1 MNHFARLNDV
11 TLVKDMIKEIRE
23 FEQEVKIMEVC
34 GTHTRAIVESGI
46 AKLLPDNIALIS
58 GPGCPICVTT
68 QDYIDKAVELAHRDN
83 VIITTF
89 ADLIKVAGTN
99 TSLKQSKALG
109 GDIIIVSSPLE
120 AVKVAQQNP
129 NQEVV
134 FLAIGFET
142 TAPIIALS
150 IMKADRLKL
159 ENYSILLAL
168 KTMPAVIEELILDKE
183 VAIDGFICP
192 GHVSVIT
199 GAKEFNFI
207 ANKYNLPAVVAGFE
221 RIDIIMALARLLQM
235 IDNGISRVD
244 NLYNRVV
251 KVEGNLKAI
260 DVMNQT
266 FKVEDSTWRGLGKI
280 EKSGLMLRNKYRK
293 FDAKNKFQIKLV
305 YQDQSSICSC
315 GDILKGKKSPVD
327 CDLFAEG
334 CTPLN
339 PKGPCM
345 VSEEGSC
352 NVYYE
357 YRR

>member
-1 MNHFARLNDV
+1 MNRFNDV
-11 TLVKDMIKEIRE
+11 TLVKNLVKQIRE
-23 FEQEVKIMEVC
+23 FEQEVKIIEVC

-46 AKLLPDNIALIS
+46 NQLLPDNIALIS

-68 QDYIDKAVELAHRDN
+68 QGYIDKAIELANRDE

-89 ADLIKVAGTN
+89 ADLIKVVGTN
-99 TSLKQSKALG
+99 NSLKQSKALG
-109 GDIIIVSSPLE
+109 GDIRVVSSPLE
-120 AVKVAQQNP
+120 AVKVAQENP

-150 IMKADRLKL
+150 IMEADRLKL
-159 ENYSILLAL
+159 DNYSLLLSL

-199 GAKEFNFI
+199 GAKGFDFI
-207 ANKYNLPAVVAGFE
+207 ANNYNLPAVVAGFE
-221 RIDIIMALARLLQM
+221 RVDIIMALARLLQM

-244 NLYNRVV
+244 NLYSRVV
-251 KVEGNLKAI
+251 KAEGNLKAI
-260 DVMNQT
+260 AMMEDI
-266 FKVEDSTWRGLGKI
+266 FEVEDSTWRGLGRI
-280 EKSGLMLRNKYRK
+280 QGSGLGLKKGYAR
-293 FDAKNKFQIKLV
+293 FDAKNKFQIKLG
-305 YQDQSSICSC
+305 YQEQDLICSC
-315 GDILKGKKSPVD
+315 GDILKGKKSPLD
-327 CDLFAEG
+327 CDLFAKG

-345 VSEEGSC
+345 VSEEGCC